1 LFETA
6 RLAKRCY
13 KFFKENKEQ
22 IKEGI
27 PDLKVIYSDL
37 DGTLFNDQGCII
49 KDAGDKYY
57 FGALSLLEKINEKGW
72 DLVLVSGRNK
82 YQLRYNAQM
91 IGVKNYIA
99 ELGSELVYDLGKDVH
114 VTFDNGKENF
124 DITYEGKD
132 LIRIMELLMTE
143 FPGKIESRMEW
154 SRYRSFNA
162 LFFGEIDLDE
172 ANKLLETE
180 GYGSLVLVDNGFSNL
195 VDLRLKVDRLHIY
208 NLMPRGVT
216 KANGVR
222 LDKKLRGFKD
232 KNCIALGD
240 SLEDLKMAGEVKYFF
255 LMKNALE
262 HEEELETELQKYNNV
277 FIAEGIMNRGW
288 FEVMSELLGKN
299 SLASK

>member
-1 LFETA
+1 MLEAA
-6 RLAKRCY
+6 RLTKRCY
-13 KFFKENKEQ
+13 KFFKDNKEQ

-37 DGTLFNDQGCII
+37 DGTLFNDRGCII
-49 KDAGDKYY
+49 KDAGGKYY
-57 FGALSLLEKINEKGW
+57 FKAINLLEKINENSW

-91 IGVKNYIA
+91 MGVNNYIA

-114 VTFDNGKENF
+114 VTFDNGGENF

-143 FPGKIESRMEW
+143 FPEKIESRMEW

-162 LFFGEIDLDE
+162 LFFGEIDLDK
-172 ANKLLETE
+172 ANKLLEAE

-195 VDLRLKVDRLHIY
+195 MDLRLKVDRLHIY

-216 KANGVR
+216 KANAVR

-262 HEEELETELQKYNNV
+262 HEDELEAELQKYNNV
-277 FIAEGIMNRGW
+277 FIADGIMNRGW
-288 FEVMSELLGKN
+288 FEVMSELLG
-299 SLASK
+299 

>member
-1 LFETA
+1 MLEAA
-6 RLAKRCY
+6 RLTKRCY
-13 KFFKENKEQ
+13 KFFKDNKEK

-37 DGTLFNDQGCII
+37 DGTLFNDRGCII
-49 KDAGDKYY
+49 KDARGKYY
-57 FGALSLLEKINEKGW
+57 FKAINLLEKINENSW

-91 IGVKNYIA
+91 MGVNNYIA

-114 VTFDNGKENF
+114 VTFDNVRENF

-143 FPGKIESRMEW
+143 FPEKIESRMEW

-162 LFFGEIDLDE
+162 LFFGEIDLDK
-172 ANKLLETE
+172 ANKLLEAE

-195 VDLRLKVDRLHIY
+195 IDLRLKVDRLHIY

-216 KANGVR
+216 KANAVR

-240 SLEDLKMAGEVKYFF
+240 SLEDLKMADEVKYFF

-262 HEEELETELQKYNNV
+262 HEDELEAELQKYNNV
-277 FIAEGIMNRGW
+277 FIADGIMNRGW
-288 FEVMSELLGKN
+288 FEVMSELLG
-299 SLASK
+299 

>member
-1 LFETA
+1 MPETT
-6 RLAKRCY
+6 RLTKRYY
-13 KFFKENKEQ
+13 KFFRDNKEQ

-27 PDLKVIYSDL
+27 SDLKVIYSDL

-49 KDAGDKYY
+49 KDARGEYY
-57 FGALSLLEKINEKGW
+57 FKALNLLDKINEKGW

-91 IGVKNYIA
+91 IGANNYIA
-99 ELGSELVYDLGKDVH
+99 ELGSELVYDLGKEVH
-114 VTFDNGKENF
+114 VTFDNGRENF

-143 FPGKIESRMEW
+143 FPEKIESRMEW

-162 LFFGEIDLDE
+162 LFFGEIDLE
-172 ANKLLETE
+172 KANKLLETE
-180 GYGSLVLVDNGFSNL
+180 GYESLVLVDNGFSNL

-216 KANGVR
+216 KANGVK
-222 LDKKLRGFKD
+222 LDKKLRGFRNE
-232 KNCIALGD
+232 NCIALGD
-240 SLEDLKMAGEVKYFF
+240 SLEDLKMADEVKYFF

-262 HEEELETELQKYNNV
+262 HEDELETELKKYNNV
-277 FIAEGIMNRGW
+277 FITDGIMNRGW
-288 FEVMSELLGKN
+288 FEVMSWFTE
-299 SLASK
+299 

>member
-1 LFETA
+1 MLEAA
-6 RLAKRCY
+6 RLTKRCY
-13 KFFKENKEQ
+13 KFFKDNKEQ

-27 PDLKVIYSDL
+27 SDLKVIYSDL

-49 KDAGDKYY
+49 KDAGGGYY
-57 FGALSLLEKINEKGW
+57 FEALSLLEKIKTKGW

-91 IGVKNYIA
+91 IGVNNYIA

-114 VTFDNGKENF
+114 VTFDNGRESF

-132 LIRIMELLMTE
+132 LIRIMDLLMTE

-162 LFFGEIDLDE
+162 LFFGDIDLDK
-172 ANKLLETE
+172 ANKLLEAE

-195 VDLRLKVDRLHIY
+195 MDLKLKVDRLHIY

-216 KANGVR
+216 KANGVK
-222 LDKKLRGFKD
+222 LDKKLRGFKIE
-232 KNCIALGD
+232 NCIALGD
-240 SLEDLKMAGEVKYFF
+240 SLEDLKMADEVKYFF

-262 HEEELETELQKYNNV
+262 HEEELETELNKYENV
-277 FIAEGIMNRGW
+277 FISEEIMNRGW
-288 FEVMSELLGKN
+288 FEIMSGLMD
-299 SLASK
+299 

>member
-1 LFETA
+1 MPETT
-6 RLAKRCY
+6 RPTKRCY
-13 KFFKENKEQ
+13 KFFKDNKEQ

-27 PDLKVIYSDL
+27 SDLKVIYSDL

-49 KDAGDKYY
+49 KDDRGGYY
-57 FGALSLLEKINEKGW
+57 FEALSLLEKIKTKGW

-91 IGVKNYIA
+91 IGVNNYIA

-114 VTFDNGKENF
+114 VTFDNGRESF

-132 LIRIMELLMTE
+132 LLRIMELLMTE
-143 FPGKIESRMEW
+143 FPEKIESRMEW

-162 LFFGEIDLDE
+162 LFFGEIDLNK
-172 ANKLLETE
+172 ANKLLEAE

-195 VDLRLKVDRLHIY
+195 MDLKLKVDRLHIY

-216 KANGVR
+216 KANGVK
-222 LDKKLRGFKD
+222 LDKKLRGFKIE
-232 KNCIALGD
+232 NCIALGD
-240 SLEDLKMAGEVKYFF
+240 SLEDLKMADEVKYFF

-262 HEEELETELQKYNNV
+262 HEEELEVELNKYENV
-277 FIAEGIMNRGW
+277 FITDGIMNRGW
-288 FEVMSELLGKN
+288 FEVMSW
-299 SLASK
+299 LAAD

>member
-1 LFETA
+1 MFETA